1 MCLTQIF
8 LYISTLSTYSCWNKT
23 TYSYLFSPTVILE
36 NWRITLTFL
45 YYNKPLKI
53 FSMVRITSHFLLQD
67 HHCLFA
73 FWGFLKFLFL
83 LSLRPIPRET
93 TQTKPFR
100 HLQVWG
106 WSTYCQVGR
115 LLSKARG
122 KAWHLVGDEEKE
134 KGSMGSTSDLC
145 LRGEEQL
152 PLSAFGFLSCGN
164 WPLFSYSEIPAEVS
178 KDCCVLLICKCCLSY
193 FQSLIWNCVRMQ
205 DKALMLVNAV
215 TSLHPSVLLV
225 SACRSCSVV

>member
-1 MCLTQIF
+1 M
-8 LYISTLSTYSCWNKT
+8 
-23 TYSYLFSPTVILE
+23 ILE

-45 YYNKPLKI
+45 YYNKPLKNWI
-53 FSMVRITSHFLLQD
+53 DVLVWLGPPHISCYKTIN
-67 HHCLFA
+67 CLFA
-73 FWGFLKFLFL
+73 FGGFLKFLFL

-152 PLSAFGFLSCGN
+152 PPSAFGFLSCGN

-178 KDCCVLLICKCCLSY
+178 KDCCVLLICKCYLSY